1 MKLYVTILTNGHSR
15 YKVGIYELEGTRLA
29 VVRVRDN
36 RIIYSVFV
44 VSWYEALH
52 GVSKMMDDTTT
63 LPSVDCYDDISTASS
78 Y

>member
-1 MKLYVTILTNGHSR
+1 MVITR